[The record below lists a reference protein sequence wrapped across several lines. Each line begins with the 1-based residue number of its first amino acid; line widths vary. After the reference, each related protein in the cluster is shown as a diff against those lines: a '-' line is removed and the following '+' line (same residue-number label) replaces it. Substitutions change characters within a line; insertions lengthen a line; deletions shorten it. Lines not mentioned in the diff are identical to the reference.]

1 MKVLLAG
8 PGTGKTT
15 NIRGI
20 IDKEYSDAKSILI
33 LSFTNA
39 TVNDLNDSFENYD
52 NVKCR
57 TLHSYALSV
66 NPIDNFHILHQV
78 EIKSLEKL
86 SNKIGV
92 DFNIICEQL
101 RCTTFSNM
109 ISVCSSFIKSNPAY
123 IQDVIGKIDLLVVD
137 EFQDFNEGEQE
148 LVFELAKIAGETLI
162 LGDDDQSIYG
172 FKDADPNVLISLHND
187 VNILNIEHENNCYRC
202 PDCIVDISLAL
213 IKANKNRVDKPWN
226 KIGKEGN
233 LYIDQILDSEVVNS
247 EILKRVNAIRHTSED
262 SILILSPV
270 KNPLFS
276 TMEYLKQNDIPI
288 VDFIGNAI
296 SIDDLQKIWL
306 LKSIYSNHKILNLIF
321 YHINIGLLS
330 RKGFQ
335 KIIKEGLDSD
345 INDNAVINKLLEL
358 NKIEEPFK
366 SYISEPPALLDF
378 NGSHPE
384 FSYLVE
390 LIDKDNV
397 QESIGKLTKEL
408 TPQAEFEPDKVN
420 IMTIHKSK
428 GLGADHV
435 FLLGVVQGIIP
446 NSKRGLDTIE
456 AQRRLLFVAMTR
468 AKKSLHIISQVNW
481 AGQFV
486 NTVNKDEF
494 KYNWKK
500 KTYQGRMSE
509 FIKTQN

>member
-20 IDKEYSDAKSILI
+20 IDHEYSEAKSILV

-39 TVNDLNDSFENYD
+39 TVNDLNDSFATYD
-52 NVKCR
+52 NVRSR
-57 TLHSYALSV
+57 TLHSYALSI
-66 NPIDNFHILHQV
+66 NPINNFHILHQT
-78 EIKSLEKL
+78 EIRFLEKL
-86 SNKIGV
+86 SNQIEV
-92 DFNIICEQL
+92 DFNTICEQL
-101 RCTTFSNM
+101 KCTTFSNM
-109 ISVCSSFIKSNPAY
+109 ISACSSFIKSNPVY
-123 IQDVIGKIDLLVVD
+123 IQDVIGQIDLLVVD
-137 EFQDFNEGEQE
+137 EFQDFNESEQE

-172 FKDADPNVLISLHND
+172 FKDADPNLLISLHND
-187 VNILNIEHENNCYRC
+187 ENIQNIEHENNCYRC
-202 PDCIVDISLAL
+202 PDCIVDISTAL
-213 IKANKNRVDKPWN
+213 IKTNKNRVDKPWN
-226 KIGKEGN
+226 KTGKDGN
-233 LYIDQILDSEVVNS
+233 LFIDQILDSDEVNL
-247 EILKRVNAIRHTSED
+247 EILKRVNAIRQTGEE

-270 KNPLFS
+270 KNPLVS
-276 TMEYLKQNDIPI
+276 TMEHLKRNDIPI

-296 SIDDLQKIWL
+296 SIDELQKIWL
-306 LKSIYSNHKILNLIF
+306 LRSIYSNNKVLNLIL
-321 YHINIGLLS
+321 YHIHIGLLP
-330 RKGFQ
+330 RRNFQ
-335 KIIKEGLDSD
+335 IVIKEGLDSD
-345 INDNAVINKLLEL
+345 INNDAVITKILEL

-366 SYISEPPALLDF
+366 TYISEPPPLSDF
-378 NGSHPE
+378 NDRHPE
-384 FSYLVE
+384 FSDLVA
-390 LIDKDNV
+390 LIDVNDI
-397 QESIGKLTKEL
+397 QESISKLTKEL

-446 NSKRGLDTIE
+446 NSKKGLDTIE

-509 FIKTQN
+509 FIKIKK

>member
-20 IDKEYSDAKSILI
+20 IDQEYSNAKSVLI

-39 TVNDLNDSFENYD
+39 TVNDLNDSFETYD
-52 NVKCR
+52 NVRCR
-57 TLHSYALSV
+57 TLHSYAMSI
-66 NPIDNFHILHQV
+66 NPMDNFHILHPI

-86 SNKIGV
+86 SIKIEV
-92 DFNIICEQL
+92 DFNTICEQL

-109 ISVCSSFIKSNPAY
+109 ISTCSSFIKNNPVY

-137 EFQDFNEGEQE
+137 EFQDFNESEQE
-148 LVFELAKIAGETLI
+148 LVFELAKIASETII

-172 FKDADPNVLISLHND
+172 FKDADPDVLISLHND
-187 VNILNIEHENNCYRC
+187 KNVINLEHENNCYRC
-202 PDCIVDISLAL
+202 PDCIVDISSAL
-213 IKANKNRVDKPWN
+213 IKENKNRVDKPWN
-226 KIGKEGN
+226 KIGKDGN
-233 LYIDQILDSEVVNS
+233 LYIDQILDCDEVNI
-247 EILKRVNAIRHTSED
+247 EILQRINAIRKTSED

-270 KNPLFS
+270 KNPLIS
-276 TMEYLKQNDIPI
+276 VMEFLTQNDIPI
-288 VDFIGNAI
+288 VDFIGNSI
-296 SIDDLQKIWL
+296 SIDELQRIWL
-306 LKSIYSNHKILNLIF
+306 LRSIYSNHKILNLIF
-321 YHINIGLLS
+321 YHINIGLID

-335 KIIKEGLDSD
+335 TIIKEGLDSD
-345 INDNAVINKLLEL
+345 INGATVIAKLLEL

-366 SYISEPPALLDF
+366 SYLSVPPALPDF
-378 NGSHPE
+378 NESHPE
-384 FSYLVE
+384 FSNLVE
-390 LIDKDNV
+390 LIDEDNLL
-397 QESIGKLTKEL
+397 ESISKLTKEL

-435 FLLGVVQGIIP
+435 FLLGAVQGIVP
-446 NSKRGLDTIE
+446 NSKKGLDTIE

-481 AGQFV
+481 TGRFV

-494 KYNWKK
+494 KYNWRK

-509 FIKTQN
+509 FIKK